1 VAAQLTGLTEVPCRV
16 ESISH
21 DDPAFLSLL
30 REHNRQRVKAFDEA
44 LREEVIATNPE
55 DAHRAL
61 VEHRRRSAHLTVEA
75 MQIEGYKQRARISRA
90 KEPFLDAIL
99 GVVQR
104 LQDFWPLSDR
114 QVHYQLLNDPPLIHA
129 KKPDSRYANDRA
141 SYQALTDLLTRAR
154 LKGLI
159 PWHALHDPTR
169 PVTRARVFDN
179 VTPFIREELDSV
191 LSDYF
196 RNYMQSQPNHIEI
209 VGEKLTVAGTIEPVA
224 LDYCIPLTIGR
235 GYCSIQPR
243 YEMAERFRK
252 SGKAKLVL
260 LILSD
265 LDPDGREIA
274 QSFARSMRDDF
285 GISDIVPIRVAL
297 TGDQVRELGLP
308 PGMKAKASSHQY
320 GKFKEMHGDNVY
332 ELEAVEPTKLQ
343 AILRTAID
351 SVLDIKAFNR
361 EIDAEKADAQ
371 QLAAIRKTV
380 LADLP
385 RHLGIG
391 A

>member
-1 VAAQLTGLTEVPCRV
+1 
-16 ESISH
+16 
-21 DDPAFLSLL
+21 
-30 REHNRQRVKAFDEA
+30 
-44 LREEVIATNPE
+44 
-55 DAHRAL
+55 
-61 VEHRRRSAHLTVEA
+61 
-75 MQIEGYKQRARISRA
+75 
-90 KEPFLDAIL
+90 
-99 GVVQR
+99 
-104 LQDFWPLSDR
+104 
-114 QVHYQLLNDPPLIHA
+114 
-129 KKPDSRYANDRA
+129 
-141 SYQALTDLLTRAR
+141 
-154 LKGLI
+154 
-159 PWHALHDPTR
+159 
-169 PVTRARVFDN
+169 
-179 VTPFIREELDSV
+179 
-191 LSDYF
+191 
-196 RNYMQSQPNHIEI
+196 
-209 VGEKLTVAGTIEPVA
+209 
-224 LDYCIPLTIGR
+224 
-235 GYCSIQPR
+235 
-243 YEMAERFRK
+243 MAERFRK